1 MSKDR
6 DDDRPRK
13 GRKVRIDLRKNRGKV
28 ARDGA
33 GLTRRMKRGDES
45 VDDEKQNEN
54 VRAKGDLSRK
64 RTIIIQEEGE
74 QRTDL
79 HDGVVVAMRGLMT
92 EVDDGVTQW
101 ACTVRRM
108 MRTRMIGDR
117 QSITVGDRVRI
128 APVFHNDVAGQIEID
143 GLMFAEGVIE
153 EVEERESVL
162 VREYERKRQVIAANV
177 DTVVITVAANQPTL
191 RPHLIDRYLVS
202 VHKGEMRPVV
212 CINKADL
219 DEDGTAAAVAERYR
233 AIGYRALLVSV
244 EQGVGLEPLRETIRD
259 KTSVFVGPSG
269 VGKSSIINALAPDLR
284 LKVGTVSDVERGR
297 HTTTMARLL
306 KWPFGGYVVDTPG
319 MRQFELAGV
328 EAGELEAFFTEF
340 VELLSDCKFK
350 DCTHTHEIGCAIK
363 EAVEDGRITPE
374 RYDSYCKMI
383 EEIAARG
390 GKY

>member
-28 ARDGA
+28 ARDGG
-33 GLTRRMKRGDES
+33 GLTRRTKSGDET
-45 VDDEKQNEN
+45 VDDEKQNES
-54 VRAKGDLSRK
+54 VRAKGYLSRK
-64 RTIIIQEEGE
+64 RTIIIQDEGE

-79 HDGVVVAMRGLMT
+79 HDGVVVALRGLMT

-108 MRTRMIGDR
+108 LRTRMIDER
-117 QSITVGDRVRI
+117 QTITVGDRVRI

-177 DTVVITVAANQPTL
+177 DTVVITVAASQPTL

-202 VHKGEMRPVV
+202 VHKGEIRPVV

-219 DEDGTAAAVAERYR
+219 DTDGAAAAVAERYR

-244 EQGVGLEPLRETIRD
+244 ERGVGLDQLQETIRD

-269 VGKSSIINALAPDLR
+269 VGKSSIINALAPDMR

-328 EAGELEAFFTEF
+328 EAGELEAYFTEF

-350 DCTHTHEIGCAIK
+350 DCTHTHETGCAVK